1 MIPIW
6 AKDKT
11 GKYRLFPY
19 HLLDLT
25 FSDGRPRVRYNTLTV
40 YDWFKFEE
48 DWGHLFEGDLDN
60 GALVLRGQYQKQV
73 KTE

>member
-11 GKYRLFPY
+11 GKYQVFPT
-19 HLLDLT
+19 HLLDY
-25 FSDGRPRVRYNTLTV
+25 SYNDGRPRISYHNVVLHEKGLYS
-40 YDWFKFEE
+40 FEE
-48 DWGHLFEGDLDN
+48 KWGHLFEDDFGK
-60 GALVLRGQYQKQV
+60 ASYVLKKQV